1 MDFYERRVYNI
12 NVKNQDESEDDA
24 LKSLKNRKKDYALY
38 SSVRYD
44 DIRDMLDVAADKF
57 GDKTAISYRNSPK
70 DAESEKVSF
79 DEMRKTVAAI
89 ATELIAAGLRGKKV
103 GIIGENSIGWIYS
116 YFAVTS
122 MGAIAVPIDKEYPA
136 PDMASILNTARC
148 DALLFSPSLKD
159 KFDYII
165 KEVPTLK
172 FYASF
177 TAKQNDEYIP
187 TLAELMA
194 AGEEKIAGGDNS
206 YYNYEIDPDA
216 MVSIVFTSGTTGKG
230 KGVMLSTRNIL
241 DDMSNG
247 IFLFNMPE
255 KTLFALP
262 AHHTFGSTVNLIG
275 HYMQG
280 LEIYISSGNRY
291 ILEEL
296 KKEDPTHL
304 VLVPLYIET
313 FYKKIFASIEKQGKL
328 PLVKRTMKISDGLRK
343 CGIDLREKL
352 FAEILK
358 NFGSRMRL
366 IVSGGAAL
374 NPDIIRDFESIG
386 IVILNGY
393 GITECAPLISCNRN
407 NYRKAGSVGRPII
420 YEDVK
425 IYNPDANGEG
435 EICVKGTNVMLG
447 YYENDEATREVF
459 DEEGYFHTGD
469 LGKIDDEG
477 WIYITGRSKNLII
490 LSNGKNVYPEEI
502 ETELSRIY
510 GLSEVIVYE
519 GLSRDGAA
527 TDLIVAEI
535 FPDREALALR
545 SITDEKKYFDTEV
558 AALNARSAPHKKIGL
573 VKIREV
579 EFEKTTTRK
588 ITRFSIDKTVD

>member
-1 MDFYERRVYNI
+1 M
-12 NVKNQDESEDDA
+12 
-24 LKSLKNRKKDYALY
+24 KSLKNKKKDYALY

-44 DIRDMLDVAADKF
+44 DIRDMLDVTADRY
-57 GDKTAISYRNSPK
+57 GDKTAVSYRNSPK
-70 DAESEKVSF
+70 DKDSVKVSF
-79 DEMRKTVAAI
+79 EEMRRSVAAL
-89 ATELIAAGLRGKKV
+89 ATELIAADLRGKKV

-122 MGAIAVPIDKEYPA
+122 MGAVAVPIDKEYPA
-136 PDMASILNTARC
+136 PDMVSILNTARC
-148 DALLFSPSLKD
+148 DALLFSPSIKD
-159 KFDYII
+159 KLDRIVD
-165 KEVPTLK
+165 EVPSIK

-177 TAKQNDEYIP
+177 TEKENDEYIP
-187 TLAELMA
+187 TLGELIA
-194 AGEEKIAGGDNS
+194 SGEERISKGDNS
-206 YYNYEIDPDA
+206 YYNYEIDPDE

-291 ILEEL
+291 ILDEL

-328 PLVKRTMKISDGLRK
+328 PLVKRMMKISDALRK
-343 CGIDLREKL
+343 RGIDLREKL
-352 FAEILK
+352 FGEILK

-420 YEDVK
+420 YEDVR
-425 IYNPDANGEG
+425 IYNPDENGEG

-447 YYENDEATREVF
+447 YYENEEATREVF

-510 GLSEVIVYE
+510 GISEVIVYE

-545 SITDEKKYFDTEV
+545 NITDEKKYFDAEV

-588 ITRFSIDKTVD
+588 ITRFSIDKTVN